1 MDGAEGLDGVY
12 VLAATSRPDLIDA
25 ALLRPGR
32 LDKSL
37 LCGVPDEKD
46 RLEVSQFSAAC
57 LTLTPWQIMQA
68 VSRKITLDSNV
79 DLEEYVDSTQGFSGA
94 DLQAFIYNAQLE
106 AVHDIVEEDREGPS
120 TRSSEAETFNGS
132 FQVWKSGAMHG
143 SRAMAASER
152 SVVSKQVGAN
162 HSGEKCELTLCQV
175 ENLIRANVEAE
186 GDGGNV
192 KVVLA
197 RPQVCRVST
206 PSRHF

>member
-1 MDGAEGLDGVY
+1 VVNQLLTEMDGAEGLDGVY

-46 RLEVSQFSAAC
+46 RLEVSAFSSSGFRANI
-57 LTLTPWQIMQA
+57 PQIMQA
-68 VSRKITLDSNV
+68 VSRKITLDSSV

-106 AVHDIVEEDREGPS
+106 AVHDIVEEDREDPS
-120 TRSSEAETFNGS
+120 TRSKEAETFSGS
-132 FQVWKSGAMHG
+132 FQVWKAGVMHA

-152 SVVSKQVGAN
+152 SVVSKQV
-162 HSGEKCELTLCQV
+162 STVDC
-175 ENLIRANVEAE
+175 
-186 GDGGNV
+186 GGW
-192 KVVLA
+192 
-197 RPQVCRVST
+197 R
-206 PSRHF
+206 